1 MKHKTSLVFIEQAVM
16 LLILAVAAAL
26 CLRVF
31 AWSDTRATE
40 NHSKD
45 QALLQLQSAAEVLK
59 HHHGD
64 FAAAAQTHGGSVHND
79 TWQIPFDSTWKQSD
93 TTQTYLLRAV
103 WQDTGSYLGS
113 ARLEITDCNGIVL
126 ESLTV
131 CWQEASP

>member
-1 MKHKTSLVFIEQAVM
+1 MKHKTSLVLIEQAVM

-59 HHHGD
+59 DHHGD
-64 FAAAAQTHGGSVHND
+64 FAAAAQAHGGSVHND
-79 TWQIPFDSTWKQSD
+79 TWQIAFDSTW
-93 TTQTYLLRAV
+93 TQTNAAQAYLLRAV
-103 WQDTGSYLGS
+103 RQDTDAYLGS
-113 ARLEITDCNGIVL
+113 ARLEITDDNGVL
-126 ESLTV
+126 LEALTV